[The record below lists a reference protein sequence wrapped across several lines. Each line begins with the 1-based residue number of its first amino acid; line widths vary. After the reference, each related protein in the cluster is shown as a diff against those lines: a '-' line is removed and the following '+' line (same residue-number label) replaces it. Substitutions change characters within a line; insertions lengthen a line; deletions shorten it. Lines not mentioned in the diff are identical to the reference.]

1 MRRGDVVLIADRAGG
16 DYGGKPRPAVV
27 VQSDLFDAT
36 NSLVICPLTTE
47 GHDAPL
53 LRVAVRPSP
62 TLRLAVP
69 SWVMVEKITS
79 VRRERA
85 RDTGPTVG
93 AGDDGTGSK
102 LGGAS
107 CLRLSY
113 AGASGDNRRREIS

>member
-1 MRRGDVVLIADRAGG
+1 MRRGDVVLVADRAGG

-36 NSLVICPLTTE
+36 KSLVICPLTTQ

-85 RDTGPTVG
+85 R
-93 AGDDGTGSK
+93 AI
-102 LGGAS
+102 LG
-107 CLRLSY
+107 RLS
-113 AGASGDNRRREIS
+113 APEMMALGQSLAVLLAFG